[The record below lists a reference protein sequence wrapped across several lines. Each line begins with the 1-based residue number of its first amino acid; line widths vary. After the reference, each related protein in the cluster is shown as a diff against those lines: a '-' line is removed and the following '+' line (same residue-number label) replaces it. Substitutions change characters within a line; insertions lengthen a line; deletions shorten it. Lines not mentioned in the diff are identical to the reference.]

1 MKQKPGNPYEDML
14 ELPHPVSKMHP
25 QMPRRDRAAQ
35 FAPFAALT
43 GYEEAVR
50 EAARITEEKMILDED
65 SKVQLDWKLR
75 CLQEKVKEQPI
86 ITVMYFVKDERKKG
100 GKYVTVTG
108 VLKRIDSYTHQFI
121 LENGEE
127 IPVEDVVSLEI
138 DDFQEAE
145 KKECFA

>member
-86 ITVMYFVKDERKKG
+86 ITVTYFMKDERKKG
-100 GKYVTVTG
+100 GKYVTVIG
-108 VLKRIDSYTHQFI
+108 VLKKIDSYTHQFV

-127 IPVEDVVSLEI
+127 IPVEDVVSLDIEYV
-138 DDFQEAE
+138 
-145 KKECFA
+145 

>member
-1 MKQKPGNPYEDML
+1 MKQKPRNPYEDML
-14 ELPHPVSKMHP
+14 ELSHPVSKTHP

-50 EAARITEEKMILDED
+50 EAARFTEAKMILDED
-65 SKVQLDWKLR
+65 CKEHLDWKLR
-75 CLQEKVKEQPI
+75 CLQEKVKEKPT
-86 ITVMYFVKDERKKG
+86 ITVTYFLKDEKKKG

-108 VLKRIDSYTHQFI
+108 VLKKIDSYTHQFV

-127 IPVEDVVSLEI
+127 IPVEDIVSLEFENI
-138 DDFQEAE
+138 
-145 KKECFA
+145 

>member
-1 MKQKPGNPYEDML
+1 MKQKPRNSYEDML
-14 ELPHPVSKMHP
+14 ELSHPVSKIHP

-50 EAARITEEKMILDED
+50 EAARFTEEKMILDED
-65 SKVQLDWKLR
+65 SKEQLDWKLR
-75 CLQEKVKEQPI
+75 CLQEKVKEKPT
-86 ITVMYFVKDERKKG
+86 ITVTYFLKDEKKKG

-108 VLKRIDSYTHQFI
+108 VLKKIDSYTHQFV

-127 IPVEDVVSLEI
+127 IPMEDIVSLEFENI
-138 DDFQEAE
+138 
-145 KKECFA
+145 

>member
-1 MKQKPGNPYEDML
+1 MKQKSGNPYEDIL
-14 ELPHPVSKMHP
+14 ELPHPVSKTHP

-50 EAARITEEKMILDED
+50 EAARLTEEKMILDED
-65 SKVQLDWKLR
+65 SKEQLDWKLR
-75 CLQEKVKEQPI
+75 RLQEKVKEKPT
-86 ITVMYFVKDERKKG
+86 ITVTYFLEDEKKKG

-108 VLKRIDSYTHQFI
+108 VLKKMDSYTHQFV

-127 IPVEDVVSLEI
+127 IPLEDIVSLEFENI
-138 DDFQEAE
+138 
-145 KKECFA
+145 

>member
-1 MKQKPGNPYEDML
+1 MKQKPRSPYEDML
-14 ELPHPVSKMHP
+14 ELSHPVSKTHP

-50 EAARITEEKMILDED
+50 EAARFTEEKMILDED
-65 SKVQLDWKLR
+65 SKEQLDWKLR
-75 CLQEKVKEQPI
+75 CLQEKVKEKPT
-86 ITVMYFVKDERKKG
+86 ITVTYFLKDEKKKG

-108 VLKRIDSYTHQFI
+108 VLKKIDSYTHQFV

-127 IPVEDVVSLEI
+127 IPVEDIVSLEFENI
-138 DDFQEAE
+138 
-145 KKECFA
+145 

>member
-1 MKQKPGNPYEDML
+1 MKQKPRNPYDDML
-14 ELPHPVSKMHP
+14 ELPLPVSKTHP

-50 EAARITEEKMILDED
+50 EAARLTEEKMILDED
-65 SKVQLDWKLR
+65 SKEQLDWKLR
-75 CLQEKVKEQPI
+75 CLQEKVKEKPT
-86 ITVMYFVKDERKKG
+86 ITVTYFLKDEKKKG

-108 VLKRIDSYTHQFI
+108 VLKKIDSYTHQFV

-127 IPVEDVVSLEI
+127 IPVEDIVSLEFENI
-138 DDFQEAE
+138 
-145 KKECFA
+145 

>member
-86 ITVMYFVKDERKKG
+86 ITVTYFMKDERKKG

-108 VLKRIDSYTHQFI
+108 VLKKIDSYTHQFV

-127 IPVEDVVSLEI
+127 IPVEDVVSLDIEH
-138 DDFQEAE
+138 A
-145 KKECFA
+145 

>member
-1 MKQKPGNPYEDML
+1 MKQKPRNPYEDML
-14 ELPHPVSKMHP
+14 ELPHPVSKTHP

-65 SKVQLDWKLR
+65 SKEQLDWKLR
-75 CLQEKVKEQPI
+75 CLQEKVKEKPT
-86 ITVMYFVKDERKKG
+86 ITVTYFLEDEKKKG

-108 VLKRIDSYTHQFI
+108 VLKKIDSYTHQFV

-127 IPVEDVVSLEI
+127 IPVEDIVSLEFENI
-138 DDFQEAE
+138 
-145 KKECFA
+145 

>member
-86 ITVMYFVKDERKKG
+86 ITVTYFMKDERKKG
-100 GKYVTVTG
+100 GKYVTVIG
-108 VLKRIDSYTHQFI
+108 VLKKIDSYTHQFV

-127 IPVEDVVSLEI
+127 IPVEDVVSLDIEH
-138 DDFQEAE
+138 A
-145 KKECFA
+145 

>member
-86 ITVMYFVKDERKKG
+86 ITVTYFMKDERKKG

-108 VLKRIDSYTHQFI
+108 VLKRIDSYTHQFV

-127 IPVEDVVSLEI
+127 IPVEDVVSLDIEYV
-138 DDFQEAE
+138 
-145 KKECFA
+145 

>member
-75 CLQEKVKEQPI
+75 CLQEKVEEKPI
-86 ITVMYFVKDERKKG
+86 ITVTYFMKDERKKG

-108 VLKRIDSYTHQFI
+108 VLKKIDSYTHQFV

-127 IPVEDVVSLEI
+127 IPVEDVVSLDIEH
-138 DDFQEAE
+138 A
-145 KKECFA
+145 

>member
-1 MKQKPGNPYEDML
+1 MKQKPRNPYEDML
-14 ELPHPVSKMHP
+14 ELPHPVSKTHP

-65 SKVQLDWKLR
+65 SKEQLDWKLR
-75 CLQEKVKEQPI
+75 CLQEKVKEKPT
-86 ITVMYFVKDERKKG
+86 ITVTYFLEDEKKKG

-108 VLKRIDSYTHQFI
+108 VLKKIDSYTHQFV
-121 LENGEE
+121 LESGEE
-127 IPVEDVVSLEI
+127 IPVEDIVSLEFENI
-138 DDFQEAE
+138 
-145 KKECFA
+145 

>member
-1 MKQKPGNPYEDML
+1 MKQKPRNPYEDML
-14 ELPHPVSKMHP
+14 ELPHPVSKTHP

-65 SKVQLDWKLR
+65 SKEQLDWKLR
-75 CLQEKVKEQPI
+75 CLQEKVKEKPT
-86 ITVMYFVKDERKKG
+86 ITVTYFLKDEKKKG

-108 VLKRIDSYTHQFI
+108 VLKKIDSYTHQFV

-127 IPVEDVVSLEI
+127 IPVEDIVSLEFENI
-138 DDFQEAE
+138 
-145 KKECFA
+145 

>member
-50 EAARITEEKMILDED
+50 EATRITEEKMILDED

-75 CLQEKVKEQPI
+75 CLQEKVEEKPV
-86 ITVMYFVKDERKKG
+86 ITVTYFMKDERKKG

-108 VLKRIDSYTHQFI
+108 VLKKIDSYTHQFV

-127 IPVEDVVSLEI
+127 IPVEDVVSLDIEH
-138 DDFQEAE
+138 A
-145 KKECFA
+145 

>member
-65 SKVQLDWKLR
+65 SKAQLDWKLW
-75 CLQEKVKEQPI
+75 CLQEKVEEKPV
-86 ITVMYFVKDERKKG
+86 ITVTYFMKDERKKG

-108 VLKRIDSYTHQFI
+108 VLKRIDSYTHQFV
-121 LENGEE
+121 LANGEE
-127 IPVEDVVSLEI
+127 IPVEDVVSLDMPMCKGE
-138 DDFQEAE
+138 F
-145 KKECFA
+145 CLTS

>member
-86 ITVMYFVKDERKKG
+86 IIVTYFMKDERKKG

-108 VLKRIDSYTHQFI
+108 VLKKIDSYTHQFV

-127 IPVEDVVSLEI
+127 IPVEDVVSLDIEH
-138 DDFQEAE
+138 A
-145 KKECFA
+145 

>member
-1 MKQKPGNPYEDML
+1 MKQKPRNPYEDML
-14 ELPHPVSKMHP
+14 ELSHPVSKIHP

-50 EAARITEEKMILDED
+50 EAARFTEEKMILDED
-65 SKVQLDWKLR
+65 SKEQLDWKLR
-75 CLQEKVKEQPI
+75 CLQEKVKEKPA
-86 ITVMYFVKDERKKG
+86 ITVMYFLKDEKKKG

-108 VLKRIDSYTHQFI
+108 VLKKIDSYTHQFV

-127 IPVEDVVSLEI
+127 IPMEDIVSLEFENI
-138 DDFQEAE
+138 
-145 KKECFA
+145 

>member
-1 MKQKPGNPYEDML
+1 MKQKPRNPYEDML
-14 ELPHPVSKMHP
+14 ELSHPVSKIHP

-50 EAARITEEKMILDED
+50 EAARLTEEKMILDED
-65 SKVQLDWKLR
+65 SKEQLDWKLR
-75 CLQEKVKEQPI
+75 RLQEKVKEKPA
-86 ITVMYFVKDERKKG
+86 ITVTYFLKDEKKKG

-108 VLKRIDSYTHQFI
+108 VLKKIDSYTQQFI

-127 IPVEDVVSLEI
+127 IPVEDMVSLNLDE
-138 DDFQEAE
+138 
-145 KKECFA
+145 